1 MITSRSTEGVLDFLM
16 SVDGRVLSST
26 GCDPVSALEGAQEVF
41 LRIHPVITGNAPVK
55 VENNIS
61 QGFLPKDQSFVLKS
75 IENEGC
81 GVARLHYIRAGK
93 KQGQRS

>member
-16 SVDGRVLSST
+16 SVDGRVISPA
-26 GCDPVSALEGAQEVF
+26 GFDPLMGLEAAREVF
-41 LRIHPVITGNAPVK
+41 IRIHPVITGNAPVK

-81 GVARLHYIRAGK
+81 GVARLHYIRTPK
-93 KQGQRS
+93 KQGKRS

>member
-1 MITSRSTEGVLDFLM
+1 MITSRSTERVIDFLM

-26 GCDPVSALEGAQEVF
+26 GCDPKSALEGAQEVF
-41 LRIHPVITGNAPVK
+41 LRIHPVITGNAPIK
-55 VENNIS
+55 VENNVS

-75 IENEGC
+75 IEDEGR

-93 KQGQRS
+93 KRGQRS